1 MAFIQIID
9 FRTKR
14 LEEGRPYID
23 EYMAKTEG
31 RRTVQRSV
39 LCQDRDDTDHYMN
52 IVFFDSYEAAVTNS
66 NMPETTELATKLSA
80 LSDSPDTFYNLDVI
94 EDRS

>member
-23 EYMAKTEG
+23 EYMTKTEG
-31 RRTVQRSV
+31 TRTVKRSV
-39 LCQDRDDTDHYMN
+39 LCQDRDDTDHYLN
-52 IVFFDSYEAAVTNS
+52 IVFFDSYEDAVKNS
-66 NMPETTELATKLSA
+66 NMPETTELATKLGQ
-80 LSDSPDTFYNLDVI
+80 LSDGPEKFVNLDI
-94 EDRS
+94 LEDRS